1 MVNKMFLDD
10 LLEEK
15 EADTAEPEIDVDTLD
30 IDVDEEDGKAVPK
43 ADSGVA
49 SVIDSAER
57 MVSLANNPDL
67 LRSIL
72 DVLDLNTGI
81 SENPAQIEK
90 LNRLKGLIVKK
101 LDNDSNVNPNIN
113 ENAACGV
120 TASTCI
126 GAIPTPIGSKKK
138 KPIRRKLP
146 SLDVVAFTNCIKE
159 NAPAIVKTSGSV
171 LKNNVVYG
179 HSVLTVDGKVYPY
192 LSKEKI
198 CEAVDDIHRRFERV
212 DTLPACITPLDF
224 YLLESEKLDEAT
236 VTPTPPQNS
245 TNSNKTPDPTKES
258 KLDQQVGKQNI
269 ATIDNT
275 EQANNDVKINQEL
288 VGVDSSDPKNKKYIL
303 KDPQTGKIMV
313 KNSSEIEIQNEAY
326 QHYRKRKFW

>member
-15 EADTAEPEIDVDTLD
+15 EAETANTENDSISINVDD
-30 IDVDEEDGKAVPK
+30 DEQAVPK

-49 SVIDSAER
+49 SVLDSAER
-57 MVSLANNPDL
+57 MLSVSNNPDL

-81 SENPAQIEK
+81 SENPTQIER
-90 LNRLKGLIVKK
+90 LNKLKGLIIKK
-101 LDNDSNVNPNIN
+101 LDNEAVVDDSIN

-120 TASTCI
+120 SASTCV
-126 GAIPTPIGSKKK
+126 GAIATPIGTKKK

-159 NAPAIVKTSGSV
+159 NAPAIIKTSGSI
-171 LKNNVVYG
+171 LKNNIVYG
-179 HSVLTVDGKVYPY
+179 HSVLTIDGKVYPY

-212 DTLPACITPLDF
+212 DTLPAYITPLDF
-224 YLLESEKLDEAT
+224 YLSESVRISEAT
-236 VTPTPPQNS
+236 NTPTPPQNS
-245 TNSNKTPDPTKES
+245 TDATNKTPDPAKES

-275 EQANNDVKINQEL
+275 ELSNNEVKINQEL
-288 VGVDSSDPKNKKYIL
+288 IGVDSSDPKNKKYIL
-303 KDPQTGKIMV
+303 KDPQTGKILV
-313 KNSSEIEIQNEAY
+313 KHSSEIEIQNEAF